1 MRGSVPSTR
10 SFGVGRPTTG
20 RRCPAGLSLSWIPTR
35 GSSLTSGPSTA
46 TRTNR
51 DTGSQ
56 AGTTA
61 RSTRPGATDGCSE
74 PANPASTYGSSPGQ
88 RSSDIGW
95 CPALRRPTIRLWRS
109 SGPGGVAN
117 RRLHWTAPDCVCYR
131 HSMAAARPAEISC
144 CMPTTSRKAPRVGA
158 VDQDHPHRDP
168 QTSDHRGCGS
178 RPVGRSRH
186 IPPDAHPLPPSTH
199 RRRGKG
205 PAPQNCTRAHRDCLS
220 RDAVSAARPVLRGDR
235 RSNAAVLPDKRQA
248 LHAGI
253 GFTELS
259 NGFAAT
265 DDPARLQRIC
275 DRLGPEQITAFADHW
290 FAVLPVPLTATDQA
304 AGYWWELSMR
314 QIEVSR
320 TIVFAAPRHARGF
333 FEALVADNLDIGR
346 PEQVEL
352 IFGRRT
358 RGAIPPA
365 AFKTKVVTRGVD
377 VTVNAFYKH
386 SRIKQY
392 LNCDARSHA
401 MSEYVGLE
409 VQPMLKT

>member
-1 MRGSVPSTR
+1 MRPYLDR
-10 SFGVGRPTTG
+10 QAKTG
-20 RRCPAGLSLSWIPTR
+20 YS
-35 GSSLTSGPSTA
+35 
-46 TRTNR
+46 
-51 DTGSQ
+51 
-56 AGTTA
+56 
-61 RSTRPGATDGCSE
+61 
-74 PANPASTYGSSPGQ
+74 
-88 RSSDIGW
+88 
-95 CPALRRPTIRLWRS
+95 
-109 SGPGGVAN
+109 GVAAIGVAQEFQ
-117 RRLHWTAPDCVCYR
+117 RVWTAYER
-131 HSMAAARPAEISC
+131 
-144 CMPTTSRKAPRVGA
+144 
-158 VDQDHPHRDP
+158 
-168 QTSDHRGCGS
+168 QTSTGTPQWWFTKD
-178 RPVGRSRH
+178 
-186 IPPDAHPLPPSTH
+186 D
-199 RRRGKG
+199 RRVSCYYFYLHDLDFG
-205 PAPQNCTRAHRDCLS
+205 PAFVKICTYFPYPAKIWINGHEW
-220 RDAVSAARPVLRGDR
+220 A
-235 RSNAAVLPDKRQA
+235 KRQA

-265 DDPARLQRIC
+265 DDPAGLQGIC

-320 TIVFAAPRHARGF
+320 TLVFAAPRHARGF

-386 SRIKQY
+386 SRIKQ
-392 LNCDARSHA
+392 
-401 MSEYVGLE
+401 
-409 VQPMLKT
+409 